1 MDTASF
7 EKIRTL
13 GENICIEFKQGRNG
27 FEDDAFQT
35 VCSFLNRFGGDLFLG
50 VSDDGKVCGVPAKSA
65 ADMIRNFIKRISN
78 PEVFSPTIY
87 LVPEII
93 EYKNKTVIHV
103 HVPPSVEVHTFKKD
117 IYDRIDESDVKVK
130 STGSIAQMYIRKQN
144 IYTEKKIYPFVSIND
159 LREDLFPLIRVRA
172 INSSESQKHPWN
184 DITNEELLKS
194 AGLYGTDHITGEKGY
209 NLAAVLLL
217 GKDEVI
223 KDIVPAYSTDALL
236 RKVNID
242 RYDDREIVDTNLVE
256 SYDKLIAFG
265 RKHLLDKFFLEGE
278 QRKSLRGIIIREM
291 ISNLLIHREFS
302 SSYQAKFVIEKDK
315 IYIEN
320 ANRASQDFIITPN
333 NLEPNPKNPIIANFF
348 RNIGYADKLGSG
360 VRNLFKYTK
369 YYGGKDPIF
378 EEKDIFKII
387 VPLDD
392 YYFYDLKSKNNNE
405 ITQAQIKT
413 TQANKHYNSVEIKNT
428 TQGNIEITQVQNK
441 TTQANEHYNSIDIE
455 NTTQGNK
462 KNTQAQ
468 IKTTQANKHYNSVD
482 IENTSQAI
490 HLSDEMVSVLSIL
503 KEFPNT
509 SIKNI
514 ALALR
519 WKRDKAAY
527 YVKKLKANGYIE
539 RVGSSQKG
547 YWKVNEK

>member
-7 EKIRTL
+7 EKFITL

-320 ANRASQDFIITPN
+320 ANRASQDFVITPN

-392 YYFYDLKSKNNNE
+392 YYFYDLKGKNSEKDKNT
-405 ITQAQIKT
+405 TQAQTNT
-413 TQANKHYNSVEIKNT
+413 TQANEHYNSVEIKNT
-428 TQGNIEITQVQNK
+428 TQGDSKI
-441 TTQANEHYNSIDIE
+441 
-455 NTTQGNK
+455 
-462 KNTQAQ
+462 TQAQ
-468 IKTTQANKHYNSVD
+468 TKTTQANKHYNSVD
-482 IENTSQAI
+482 IENPIQAI

-519 WKRDKAAY
+519 WKRDKVAY
-527 YVKKLKANGYIE
+527 YVKKLKVNGYIE

-547 YWKVNEK
+547 YRKVNEK

>member
-1 MDTASF
+1 MDIASF

-65 ADMIRNFIKRISN
+65 TDMIRNFIKRISN

-93 EYKNKTVIHV
+93 EYKNKTIIHV

-144 IYTEKKIYPFVSIND
+144 IYTEKKIYPFVSINEF
-159 LREDLFPLIRVRA
+159 REDLFPLIRIRA

-184 DITNEELLKS
+184 DMTNEELLKS

-217 GKDEVI
+217 GKDELI
-223 KDIVPAYSTDALL
+223 KDIAPAYSTDALL

-242 RYDDREIVDTNLVE
+242 RYDDREIVDTNLIE

-278 QRKSLRGIIIREM
+278 QRKSLRGIIVREM

-302 SSYQAKFVIEKDK
+302 SSYQAKFIIENDK
-315 IYIEN
+315 MFIEN
-320 ANRASQDFIITPN
+320 ANRASQDFVITPN

-392 YYFYDLKSKNNNE
+392 YYFYDLKSKKDIETTQANE
-405 ITQAQIKT
+405 HYNSVKIKNTTQGDSKITQAQNRT
-413 TQANKHYNSVEIKNT
+413 TQANEHYNSVEIKNT
-428 TQGNIEITQVQNK
+428 TQGDSKITQAQTE
-441 TTQANEHYNSIDIE
+441 TTQANES
-455 NTTQGNK
+455 
-462 KNTQAQ
+462 
-468 IKTTQANKHYNSVD
+468 YNSVD
-482 IENTSQAI
+482 TENATQAI
-490 HLSDEMVSVLSIL
+490 HLSDEMVSVLSVL

-519 WKRDKAAY
+519 WKRDKVAY
-527 YVKKLKANGYIE
+527 YVKKLKAKGYIE

-547 YWKVNEK
+547 YWKINF

>member
-7 EKIRTL
+7 EKFITL

-50 VSDDGKVCGVPAKSA
+50 VSDDGKVCGVSAKSA
-65 ADMIRNFIKRISN
+65 TDMIRNFIKRISN
-78 PEVFSPTIY
+78 PEVFNPTIY

-159 LREDLFPLIRVRA
+159 FREDLFPLIRIRA

-184 DITNEELLKS
+184 DMTNEELLKS

-217 GKDEVI
+217 GKDELI
-223 KDIVPAYSTDALL
+223 KDIAPAYSTDALL
-236 RKVNID
+236 RKINID
-242 RYDDREIVDTNLVE
+242 RYDDREIVDTNLIE

-320 ANRASQDFIITPN
+320 ANRASQDFVITPN

-369 YYGGKDPIF
+369 YYSGKDPIF

-392 YYFYDLKSKNNNE
+392 YYFYDLNSKKNIEITQANE
-405 ITQAQIKT
+405 HYNSVEIKNTTQGDSKITQAQIKT
-413 TQANKHYNSVEIKNT
+413 TQANKHYNS
-428 TQGNIEITQVQNK
+428 
-441 TTQANEHYNSIDIE
+441 IDTE
-455 NTTQGNK
+455 NTIQGNK
-462 KNTQAQ
+462 EITQAQ

-482 IENTSQAI
+482 IENPTQAI

-519 WKRDKAAY
+519 WKRDKVAY